1 MSAVI
6 GTRPRIYLAC
16 ARSFCEAPNLGPT
29 KGSRPAEWGR
39 PTCRRPVCRCGV
51 VAARCADGV
60 RSGGVSGRA
69 AALQALRCASY
80 RPRGGC
86 TRVYK
91 KMLSCTVPCTRQ
103 VWTLCVILSDL
114 NRPELCFIEWHWS
127 LCALLTS
134 KSAVRDPSTTPVLVS
149 CIYIGTLTYTV
160 TRGPMLTCAHAGG
173 DIRGLTVKPAHLR
186 AHLATLHTRL
196 CGSQV

>member
-134 KSAVRDPSTTPVLVS
+134 KSAVRDPILKIEVDTQS
-149 CIYIGTLTYTV
+149 
-160 TRGPMLTCAHAGG
+160 GPPPSDLA
-173 DIRGLTVKPAHLR
+173 R
-186 AHLATLHTRL
+186 ALWRL
-196 CGSQV
+196 CAVSWLLSSSVVGVQVVRH

>member
-1 MSAVI
+1 MSPDAFFVMSAVI

-127 LCALLTS
+127 LCALMTS
-134 KSAVRDPSTTPVLVS
+134 KFTVRDPIEDGGAL
-149 CIYIGTLTYTV
+149 
-160 TRGPMLTCAHAGG
+160 RGEGIRDMLPAGR
-173 DIRGLTVKPAHLR
+173 RGVKDRESGAD
-186 AHLATLHTRL
+186 
-196 CGSQV
+196 

>member
-127 LCALLTS
+127 LCALMTS
-134 KSAVRDPSTTPVLVS
+134 KFTVRDPNEAPRIEARNKTGIPEKKVE
-149 CIYIGTLTYTV
+149 YG
-160 TRGPMLTCAHAGG
+160 
-173 DIRGLTVKPAHLR
+173 
-186 AHLATLHTRL
+186 
-196 CGSQV
+196 CGIIFLIK

>member
-16 ARSFCEAPNLGPT
+16 ARSLCEAPNLGPT

-134 KSAVRDPSTTPVLVS
+134 KFTVRDPNYV
-149 CIYIGTLTYTV
+149 
-160 TRGPMLTCAHAGG
+160 
-173 DIRGLTVKPAHLR
+173 
-186 AHLATLHTRL
+186 LATLTWSRHRHASSTGPDGFRWL
-196 CGSQV
+196 TVPQGPFSGQRQTVELERRPLVWYSNGKLQGA

>member
-134 KSAVRDPSTTPVLVS
+134 KFTVSDPTHVDRGARIAVHV
-149 CIYIGTLTYTV
+149 V
-160 TRGPMLTCAHAGG
+160 TRVTP
-173 DIRGLTVKPAHLR
+173 RGTP
-186 AHLATLHTRL
+186 
-196 CGSQV
+196 S